1 MEYFYT
7 ARFLRSL
14 KKYAGTI
21 QDDVIGA
28 VKLFENGKNDHMIK
42 FHKLHGKFSRYHAF
56 SANFT
61 HRILIKKEKGVVY
74 YLDVGTHDI
83 YK

>member
-1 MEYFYT
+1 MEYLYT

-14 KKYAGTI
+14 KKCREAV
-21 QDDVIGA
+21 QDDIVMA
-28 VKLFENGKNDHMIK
+28 VKLFENDGGNKSLK
-42 FHKLHGKFSRYHAF
+42 LHKLHGKFSRYCAF

-61 HRILIKKEKGVVY
+61 HRIIIKKEKRNVY
-74 YLDVGTHDI
+74 YLDVGTHDM